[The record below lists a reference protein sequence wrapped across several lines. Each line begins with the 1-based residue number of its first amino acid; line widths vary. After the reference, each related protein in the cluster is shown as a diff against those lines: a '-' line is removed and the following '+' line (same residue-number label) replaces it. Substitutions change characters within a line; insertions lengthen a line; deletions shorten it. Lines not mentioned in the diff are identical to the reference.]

1 MVILVRNVNEEP
13 ITNMKRTERILSRIL
28 LMFFVYINRL
38 DIKEPTY
45 LPDDFDILICYPYF

>member
-13 ITNMKRTERILSRIL
+13 ITNMKRTERILSLIL

-45 LPDDFDILICYPYF
+45 LPDDFNIHICYPYF